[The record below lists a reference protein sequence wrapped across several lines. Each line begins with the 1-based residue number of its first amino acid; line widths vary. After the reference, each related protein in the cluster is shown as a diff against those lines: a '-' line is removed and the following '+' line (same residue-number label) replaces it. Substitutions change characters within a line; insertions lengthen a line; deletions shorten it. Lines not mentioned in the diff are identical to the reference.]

1 MCGKHPQP
9 NRVEWMHH
17 TGKLKVTHKVRINFS
32 VSDYTDMVVCD
43 VLPMDACHLL
53 LGRPWQY
60 DRGAIHDGRSNTY
73 SFWNKGRRHVLRP
86 MFTDAI
92 KVDVDASLQ
101 KKIAKVILKPRTAS
115 IQ

>member
-1 MCGKHPQP
+1 METSTTSSC
-9 NRVEWMHH
+9 RVDASHR
-17 TGKLKVTHKVRINFS
+17 KLKVTHRVRINFS
-32 VSDYTDMVVCD
+32 VSDYTGMVVCD